1 MWKEN
6 ICSKKY
12 DYEYLLILKEEL
24 KKAREKEDYHSLI
37 HIIRSN
43 AVRDLVINLC
53 FLFYIEMKGTKL
65 LKIIIKKKLCILIMI
80 SDIISHPPLQT
91 HLN

>member
-12 DYEYLLILKEEL
+12 DYEYLLILKGEL
-24 KKAREKEDYHSLI
+24 KQAREKEDYHSLI

-43 AVRDLVINLC
+43 AVRDLVRI
-53 FLFYIEMKGTKL
+53 FFF
-65 LKIIIKKKLCILIMI
+65 
-80 SDIISHPPLQT
+80 
-91 HLN
+91 